1 MQAMGRGREAVL
13 VTRGKKPYSKK
24 AKRIELARLSTFPAD
39 ADRATVTDHLAALA
53 DLYVRGH
60 DHPLPVFEEA
70 TPEFAVHRLG
80 GADRDAALA
89 RAGDRWVSAPP
100 GRTPWGDGLDPSTIQ
115 VFGRL
120 ELHDLLAI
128 EPHDVESGPGWDVDE
143 PSRFGRLARR
153 IWDPVLTTCHSWGV
167 E

>member
-1 MQAMGRGREAVL
+1 MGQR
-13 VTRGKKPYSKK
+13 P
-24 AKRIELARLSTFPAD
+24 
-39 ADRATVTDHLAALA
+39 
-53 DLYVRGH
+53 
-60 DHPLPVFEEA
+60 
-70 TPEFAVHRLG
+70 
-80 GADRDAALA
+80 
-89 RAGDRWVSAPP
+89 
-100 GRTPWGDGLDPSTIQ
+100 DGLDPSTIQ

-128 EPHDVESGPGWDVDE
+128 EPHDVESGDGWDVDE